1 MSVPVRHLIAGA
13 FVEGLGAQRI
23 PVSNPLDNST
33 LAEIA
38 CASAEQIEQAVAS
51 ARETFASWK
60 ETPVSERARV
70 MLRYQALLKE
80 HHDELA
86 KIVSSELG
94 KTFEDA
100 KGDVWR
106 GIEVVEHACN
116 VPSLLMGETV
126 ENVARN
132 IDTYSITQPLG
143 VCVGITPFNFPAM
156 IPLWMFPLAIACGN
170 AFILKPSEQVPLTS
184 VRLAELF
191 LEAGAPK
198 GVLQVVHGGKEQV
211 DQLLKHPQ
219 VKAVSFVGSVAVG
232 QYVYHTGTAHNKRVQ
247 SFAGAKN
254 HMVIMPDADKAQVI
268 SNLVGA
274 SVGAAGQ
281 RCMAISV
288 AVLVGAAREWIPEIR
303 DALAKVRPGPWD
315 DSGASYGPV
324 INPQAKARI
333 ERLIGQGVEEGAQL
347 LLDGRGYK
355 VEGYPDGNW
364 VGPTLFAG
372 VRPDMAIYR
381 EEVFGPVLC
390 LAEVDSLEQAIRL
403 INESPYGPSAKARA
417 AMQQAAALCGRY
429 DYDAQDALVGLF
441 AKQNGIP
448 AESVHAYCG
457 SRQPLQYAV
466 AAFTGKE
473 RSLVM
478 ADPSYD
484 SVLGAAQ
491 AQGAK
496 VAAVPLD
503 AEAAHDIERMLA
515 AAQRD
520 AGLIYICNPNN
531 PTGTLTP
538 HERIVRAIERKPERS
553 VVLVDEAYIHF
564 SDAPSV
570 VGLAVQRQDVLVL
583 RTFSKLYGMAG
594 ARLGLAIGH
603 PQLLARL
610 ERFGGHNVV
619 PSPTAHAGLESL
631 RDDDLVPRRKQQNA
645 EVRERTIAWLRQ
657 QGFRCTASQSNC
669 FMVDMRRPAELVI
682 AELEKQRVHVGRP
695 WASWPNWV
703 RVTVGSEEEMQ
714 AFRSAFAS
722 VSRRHQVAM
731 R

>member
-38 CASAEQIEQAVAS
+38 CASAEQVEQAVAS

-156 IPLWMFPLAIACGN
+156 IPLWMFPLAISCGN

-333 ERLIGQGVEEGAQL
+333 ERLIGLGVEEGAQL

-403 INESPYGPSAKARA
+403 INESPYGNGTSIFTSSG
-417 AMQQAAALCGRY
+417 AAARTF
-429 DYDAQDALVGLF
+429 QHHIEVG
-441 AKQNGIP
+441 QVGINIP
-448 AESVHAYCG
+448 IPVPLPFFSFTGWKGSFYGDLHAY
-457 SRQPLQYAV
+457 
-466 AAFTGKE
+466 GKQGVRFYTE
-473 RSLVM
+473 TKTVTARWFDS
-478 ADPSYD
+478 D
-484 SVLGAAQ
+484 SV
-491 AQGAK
+491 
-496 VAAVPLD
+496 
-503 AEAAHDIERMLA
+503 
-515 AAQRD
+515 
-520 AGLIYICNPNN
+520 AGTN
-531 PTGTLTP
+531 
-538 HERIVRAIERKPERS
+538 
-553 VVLVDEAYIHF
+553 F
-564 SDAPSV
+564 SI
-570 VGLAVQRQDVLVL
+570 Q
-583 RTFSKLYGMAG
+583 
-594 ARLGLAIGH
+594 
-603 PQLLARL
+603 
-610 ERFGGHNVV
+610 
-619 PSPTAHAGLESL
+619 
-631 RDDDLVPRRKQQNA
+631 
-645 EVRERTIAWLRQ
+645 
-657 QGFRCTASQSNC
+657 
-669 FMVDMRRPAELVI
+669 MR
-682 AELEKQRVHVGRP
+682 
-695 WASWPNWV
+695 
-703 RVTVGSEEEMQ
+703 
-714 AFRSAFAS
+714 
-722 VSRRHQVAM
+722 
-731 R
+731 